1 MTFNKLELWFDVGI
15 KRYTTQ
21 GSSSEGTDE
30 LWFDVG
36 IKRYT
41 TPSVSDMNLA
51 WLWFDV
57 GIKRYTTYLMK
68 VATLPGCGLM

>member
-1 MTFNKLELWFDVGI
+1 MLILIQLWFDVGIKRYTTYTTAKQAYDKLWFDVGI

-21 GSSSEGTDE
+21 QMKYYLVQK

-41 TPSVSDMNLA
+41 TTRSEINP
-51 WLWFDV
+51 
-57 GIKRYTTYLMK
+57 II
-68 VATLPGCGLM
+68 GCGLM